1 MSPEFRFAAGTA
13 VWLSLLVV
21 GTGGL
26 AQTSRVWVDPPGDL
40 VSQSKPEETP
50 STRGTLQTAPEEA
63 HTGQDDPGSTATARP
78 SRVGASTAPEH
89 PPAVQSSLQVASAIP
104 RLGDRAVAAR
114 NLAFRYLDRWSAPNQ
129 IALTSAPSFY
139 GSTVLFHGRPR
150 SFASVL
156 AEKRRFAER
165 WPDRNYRYRTET
177 TQVACET
184 AVAQCT
190 VWSLFDFFAVDHDRE
205 RHARGIGEHELV
217 VSFVSEKPIIVSES
231 SRVLYRGA
239 TQQR

>member
-13 VWLSLLVV
+13 VWLSLLVM

-26 AQTSRVWVDPPGDL
+26 AQTPRVWVDPPDDL
-40 VSQSKPEETP
+40 VSKSKPEETL
-50 STRGTLQTAPEEA
+50 STRSTPQTAPEEA
-63 HTGQDDPGSTATARP
+63 HTGQDDPSSTATTRP
-78 SRVGASTAPEH
+78 SRLGESTPPEH
-89 PPAVQSSLQVASAIP
+89 PPAVQPSLQAASAIP
-104 RLGDRAVAAR
+104 PLGDRAVAAR
-114 NLAFRYLDRWSAPNQ
+114 NLASEYLDRWSAPNQ
-129 IALTSAPSFY
+129 VALASAPSFY
-139 GSTVLFHGRPR
+139 GSSVLFHGRHR

-165 WPDRNYRYRTET
+165 WPNRNYRYRTET

-184 AVAQCT
+184 AVARCT

-217 VSFVSEKPIIVSES
+217 VSFVSQKPIIVSES

-239 TQQR
+239 AQQR